1 MATCENC
8 HSEPARP
15 TEKLGWA
22 CYHYKRR
29 TGRDRPEAV
38 VVKHNVR
45 QFEQEAARRRGR

>member
-15 TEKLGWA
+15 TKKLGWA
-22 CYHYKRR
+22 CYDYARR
-29 TGRDRPEAV
+29 TGRARPEDV

-45 QFEQEAARRRGR
+45 RHEKDTARRHG